1 MMGNLAIPLVE
12 HAGFIQFSCLEAPDR
27 LEGYRHHQAYRLTSY
42 IQWTMDHQLTKLINH
57 IYP

>member
-12 HAGFIQFSCLEAPDR
+12 HAGFIQLSCLEAPGR
-27 LEGYRHHQAYRLTSY
+27 LGGYLHQAYRLTSY

-57 IYP
+57 TYP

>member
-27 LEGYRHHQAYRLTSY
+27 LGGYRLTRLTDSPVTSSEP
-42 IQWTMDHQLTKLINH
+42 WTIITKLNNH
-57 IYP
+57 TYP